1 MRLVHLADL
10 HLGFRQ
16 YHRLTPDGINQ
27 READVAL
34 VFRRAIDKVV
44 ALRPEVVLIAGDV
57 FHTVRPMNAAI
68 IEAFTQLQR
77 LKLELPRSAIVM
89 VAGNHDRPRATET
102 GCILDLF
109 ARIGVE
115 VAANGLRQIRLGTH
129 DMSVLAVPD
138 LPAGAPPL
146 TREQLE
152 PDPSARY
159 NVLVMHADVEG
170 MLPPNL
176 VYPDRPS
183 SPVPVSAI
191 GPERWTYVAL
201 GHYHVHKKMA
211 PNMYYCGSL
220 EYLPPNMWSE
230 MHEERATGVPGKGF
244 IEYDLDAGTHRFH
257 PIAGARR
264 LADLA
269 PIAARGL
276 AAADVDAAIRER
288 VDACDGGID
297 DRVARLV
304 VRDVPRHVVRELDH
318 RALREYKRR
327 ALHFHLDARKPDTVR
342 LTLIPAGGRRATLR
356 EIVETYLS
364 RRPLDADLDRAALV
378 SLGLEYLDAADV
390 ASEQA
395 WAAAAA
401 GPVADGPR

>member
-34 VFRRAIDKVV
+34 VFRRAMQRVI
-44 ALRPEVVLIAGDV
+44 ALRPDVVLIVGDV
-57 FHTVRPMNAAI
+57 FHSVRPMNAAI
-68 IEAFTQLQR
+68 IEAFTQLQQLR
-77 LKLELPRSAIVM
+77 LALPNTEVVI

-102 GCILDLF
+102 GSILELFSCIDE
-109 ARIGVE
+109 RVHVI
-115 VAANGLRQIRLGTH
+115 AAGYKSITLASC

-138 LPAGAPPL
+138 LPAGAPWP
-146 TREQLE
+146 EFE
-152 PDPSARY
+152 PDTRRAY
-159 NVLVMHADVEG
+159 NVVALHGEVEG

-176 VYPDRPS
+176 AYPDRPTR
-183 SPVPVSAI
+183 PIPIDVI
-191 GPERWTYVAL
+191 GAERWTYVAL

-269 PIAARGL
+269 PITARGL
-276 AAADVDAAIRER
+276 TAADVDAAIRER
-288 VDACDGGID
+288 IASCEGGID
-297 DRVARLV
+297 DRVVRLV
-304 VRDVPRHVVRELDH
+304 LREIPRHVVRELDH

-327 ALHFHLDARKPDTVR
+327 ALHFHLDARKPDSVR
-342 LTLIPAGGRRATLR
+342 LTLTPAGGRRATLR
-356 EIVETYLS
+356 EMVETYLS
-364 RRPLDADLDRAALV
+364 RRPLDADVDRAALV
-378 SLGLEYLDAADV
+378 TLGLEYLDAADA

-395 WAAAAA
+395 VGPVA
-401 GPVADGPR
+401 GAVADGPR

>member
-34 VFRRAIDKVV
+34 VFRRAIDKVI
-44 ALRPEVVLIAGDV
+44 ALRPDAVLIAGDV

-68 IEAFTQLQR
+68 IEAFIQLQR
-77 LKLELPRSAIVM
+77 IKLELPKSAVVM

-102 GCILDLF
+102 GCILELF
-109 ARIGVE
+109 ARIGVD
-115 VAANGLRQIRLGTH
+115 VAANGSRTITLGAH
-129 DMSVLAVPD
+129 DLSVLAVPD
-138 LPAGAPPL
+138 LPANAPLPPF
-146 TREQLE
+146 E
-152 PDPSARY
+152 PDRDARY
-159 NVLVMHADVEG
+159 NVLLMHADVEG

-183 SPVPVSAI
+183 KPVPIAEI
-191 GPERWTYVAL
+191 RPERWSYVAL
-201 GHYHVHKKMA
+201 GHYHVHKRMA

-230 MHEERATGVPGKGF
+230 MHEERATGVPGKGI

-257 PIAGARR
+257 PITGARR

-269 PIAARGL
+269 PVMARGL
-276 AAADVDAAIRER
+276 GAADVDAAIRER
-288 VDACDGGID
+288 VDSCEGGID
-297 DRVARLV
+297 DRVVRVV

-327 ALHFHLDARKPDTVR
+327 ALHFHLDARKPDTVH
-342 LTLIPAGGRRATLR
+342 PALVTPGGRRATLR
-356 EIVETYLS
+356 EMVETYLT

-378 SLGLEYLDAADV
+378 SLGLDYLDAADV

-395 WAAAAA
+395 WSAAAA
-401 GPVADGPR
+401 GPAPDGPR

>member
-1 MRLVHLADL
+1 
-10 HLGFRQ
+10 
-16 YHRLTPDGINQ
+16 
-27 READVAL
+27 
-34 VFRRAIDKVV
+34 
-44 ALRPEVVLIAGDV
+44 
-57 FHTVRPMNAAI
+57 
-68 IEAFTQLQR
+68 
-77 LKLELPRSAIVM
+77 
-89 VAGNHDRPRATET
+89 
-102 GCILDLF
+102 
-109 ARIGVE
+109 
-115 VAANGLRQIRLGTH
+115 
-129 DMSVLAVPD
+129 
-138 LPAGAPPL
+138 
-146 TREQLE
+146 
-152 PDPSARY
+152 
-159 NVLVMHADVEG
+159 MHADVEG

>member
-16 YHRLTPDGINQ
+16 YHRLTPEGINQ

-34 VFRRAIDKVV
+34 VFRRAMERVI
-44 ALRPEVVLIAGDV
+44 ALRPDVVLIVGDV
-57 FHTVRPMNAAI
+57 FHSVRPMNAAI
-68 IEAFTQLQR
+68 IEAFTRLQKLR
-77 LKLELPRSAIVM
+77 LALPDTEVVI

-102 GCILDLF
+102 GSILELF
-109 ARIGVE
+109 TRIDEHVHVIAGGYKPLALE
-115 VAANGLRQIRLGTH
+115 SH

-138 LPAGAPPL
+138 LPAGAPWPDF
-146 TREQLE
+146 E
-152 PDPSARY
+152 PDPTRRY
-159 NVLVMHADVEG
+159 NVVAMHGEVEG

-176 VYPDRPS
+176 AYPDRPS
-183 SPVPVSAI
+183 RPVPVEAI
-191 GPERWTYVAL
+191 GPDRWTYVAL

-257 PIAGARR
+257 SITGARR

-269 PIAARGL
+269 PIVARGL
-276 AAADVDAAIRER
+276 TAADLDAAIRER
-288 VDACDGGID
+288 VEACEGGID
-297 DRVARLV
+297 DRVVRLV
-304 VRDVPRHVVRELDH
+304 LRDVPRHVVRELNH

-327 ALHFHLDARKPDTVR
+327 ALHFQLDARKPDTLRQR
-342 LTLIPAGGRRATLR
+342 LDEGDARRATLR
-356 EIVETYLS
+356 QMVETYLT
-364 RRPLDADLDRAALV
+364 RRDIGADVDRAALV
-378 SLGLEYLDAADV
+378 SLGLEYLDAADA

-395 WAAAAA
+395 AGPVA
-401 GPVADGPR
+401 GPVADGQP

>member
-16 YHRLTPDGINQ
+16 YHRLTPEGINQ

-34 VFRRAIDKVV
+34 VFRRAVEKVIV
-44 ALRPEVVLIAGDV
+44 LRPDVVLIAGDV
-57 FHTVRPMNAAI
+57 FHTVRPMNGAI
-68 IEAFTQLQR
+68 IEAFEQVITR
-77 LKLELPRSAIVM
+77 LKVELPRSAIVM

-109 ARIGVE
+109 ARIGVH
-115 VAANGLRQIRLGTH
+115 VASNAPKRIPLPAH
-129 DMSVLAVPD
+129 DLTVLAVPD
-138 LPAGAPPL
+138 LPAGAPLPP
-146 TREQLE
+146 LE
-152 PDPSARY
+152 PDPDARY
-159 NVLVMHADVEG
+159 NVLVMHREVEG

-183 SPVPVSAI
+183 APVPIDTIA
-191 GPERWTYVAL
+191 PQNWNYVAL
-201 GHYHVHKKMA
+201 GHYHVHKRMA

-230 MHEERATGVPGKGF
+230 MYEERATGVPGKGF
-244 IEYDLDAGTHRFH
+244 IEYDLDTGTHRFH
-257 PIAGARR
+257 PVTGVRR
-264 LADLA
+264 LLELA
-269 PIAARGL
+269 PIVARGL

-288 VDACDGGID
+288 VESCEGGID
-297 DRVARLV
+297 DRVVRLV
-304 VRDVPRHVVRELDH
+304 VREVPRHVVRELDH

-342 LTLIPAGGRRATLR
+342 LTLAAAGGRRATLR
-356 EIVETYLS
+356 EMVETYLT

-395 WAAAAA
+395 WGPAAAAPA
-401 GPVADGPR
+401 ADGPR

>member
-1 MRLVHLADL
+1 VRLVHLADL

>member
-1 MRLVHLADL
+1 VRLVHLADL

-34 VFRRAIDKVV
+34 VFRRAMERVI
-44 ALRPEVVLIAGDV
+44 ALRPDVVLIVGDV
-57 FHTVRPMNAAI
+57 FHSVRPMNAAI
-68 IEAFTQLQR
+68 IEAFVQLQTLR
-77 LKLELPRSAIVM
+77 LALPETEVVI

-102 GCILDLF
+102 GSILELFSCIDE
-109 ARIGVE
+109 RVHV
-115 VAANGLRQIRLGTH
+115 VAAGYKSITLASC

-138 LPAGAPPL
+138 LPAGAPWP
-146 TREQLE
+146 EFE
-152 PDPSARY
+152 PDTRRAY
-159 NVLVMHADVEG
+159 NVVALHGEVEG

-176 VYPDRPS
+176 AYPDRPTR
-183 SPVPVSAI
+183 PIPIDVI
-191 GPERWTYVAL
+191 GAERWNYVAL

-269 PIAARGL
+269 PITARGL
-276 AAADVDAAIRER
+276 TAADVDAAIRER
-288 VDACDGGID
+288 IASCEGGID
-297 DRVARLV
+297 DRVVRLV
-304 VRDVPRHVVRELDH
+304 LREIPRHVVRELDH

-327 ALHFHLDARKPDTVR
+327 ALHFHLDARKPDSVR
-342 LTLIPAGGRRATLR
+342 LTLTPAGGRRATLR
-356 EIVETYLS
+356 EMVETYLS
-364 RRPLDADLDRAALV
+364 RRPIDADVDRAALV
-378 SLGLEYLDAADV
+378 TLGLEYLDAADA

-395 WAAAAA
+395 VGPVA
-401 GPVADGPR
+401 GAVADGPR

>member
-34 VFRRAIDKVV
+34 VFRRAIDKVI
-44 ALRPEVVLIAGDV
+44 ALRPDVVLIAGDV

-109 ARIGVE
+109 ARIGVH
-115 VAANGLRQIRLGTH
+115 VVTNGPRRIPLPAH
-129 DMSVLAVPD
+129 DLSMFAVPD

-146 TREQLE
+146 GREQLE
-152 PDPSARY
+152 PDLDARY

-257 PIAGARR
+257 PIVGARR
-264 LADLA
+264 LAELA

-276 AAADVDAAIRER
+276 TAAEVDAAIRER
-288 VDACDGGID
+288 VDSCEGGID

-318 RALREYKRR
+318 KALREYKRR

-342 LTLIPAGGRRATLR
+342 LTLAPAGGRRATLR

-364 RRPLDADLDRAALV
+364 RRPLDADVDRASLV

-395 WAAAAA
+395 WAAGAS
-401 GPVADGPR
+401 GPVPDGPR

>member
-1 MRLVHLADL
+1 
-10 HLGFRQ
+10 
-16 YHRLTPDGINQ
+16 
-27 READVAL
+27 
-34 VFRRAIDKVV
+34 
-44 ALRPEVVLIAGDV
+44 
-57 FHTVRPMNAAI
+57 
-68 IEAFTQLQR
+68 LQR